1 MDRKQEKQTF
11 RGLGWIENENFHASE
26 PSDEQNRPPFF
37 AEMSVG
43 SRKIA
48 IFYRK
53 SEKTG
58 FPHPGENQKSAKT
71 AFPHPGESQKQP
83 KTTFPHPGENQ
94 NRPKTAF
101 PHPGENQKSLKT
113 AFPHP
118 GESKKT
124 AKTAFPHPGEKQKSA
139 KTAFPPRGKSKI
151 TQRRVPQNE
160 DPDFAPPGWLYI
172 FLKTNSLK
180 INNRA
185 L

>member
-1 MDRKQEKQTF
+1 MSHQEQKN
-11 RGLGWIENENFHASE
+11 RNFLTELAVE
-26 PSDEQNRPPFF
+26 
-37 AEMSVG
+37 
-43 SRKIA
+43 SRKIV

-58 FPHPGENQKSAKT
+58 FPHPGENQ
-71 AFPHPGESQKQP
+71 
-83 KTTFPHPGENQ
+83 

-101 PHPGENQKSLKT
+101 PHPRESQKQLKT

-118 GESKKT
+118 RENKKS
-124 AKTAFPHPGEKQKSA
+124 AKIAFPHPRENKKSAKIAFPHPGEKQKSA

-160 DPDFAPPGWLYI
+160 DPNFAPADWLYI
-172 FLKTNSLK
+172 FLKTNSLR
-180 INNRA
+180 INNMA

>member
-1 MDRKQEKQTF
+1 MSHQEQKN
-11 RGLGWIENENFHASE
+11 RNFLTELAVE
-26 PSDEQNRPPFF
+26 
-37 AEMSVG
+37 
-43 SRKIA
+43 SRKIV

-58 FPHPGENQKSAKT
+58 FPHPGENQ
-71 AFPHPGESQKQP
+71 
-83 KTTFPHPGENQ
+83 

-101 PHPGENQKSLKT
+101 PHPRESQKQLKT

-118 GESKKT
+118 RENKKS
-124 AKTAFPHPGEKQKSA
+124 AKIAFPHPGEKQKSA

-160 DPDFAPPGWLYI
+160 DPNFAPADWLYI
-172 FLKTNSLK
+172 FLKTNSLR
-180 INNRA
+180 INNMA